1 LHCSNAAFGGKV
13 MEPTLAADILPDVL
27 GKIHARRKTA
37 EEPLIITVDTREQA
51 PWTFERLNVITTRG
65 TLNVGDYRTEGTA
78 FVIERKSGPDFLSTI
93 TWGRERFEREL
104 ARMREAGGGV
114 IVVEASLAELLYG
127 PDNRRGQRVHPNSIM
142 GTVAAFQ
149 ARYGVPTLFGGTRDL
164 AERLAYHLL
173 RQAARQAAESA
184 EATATTEQEAE
195 CSIERT

>member
-1 LHCSNAAFGGKV
+1 
-13 MEPTLAADILPDVL
+13 MEPTLVGDIVPDVL
-27 GKIHARRKTA
+27 DKVCARRKTD

-65 TLNVGDYRTEGTA
+65 TLNVGDYAAAGVP
-78 FVIERKSGPDFLSTI
+78 FSIERKSGPDFLSTI
-93 TWGRERFEREL
+93 TWGRERFQREL
-104 ARMREAGGGV
+104 ARMQGAGGGA

-127 PDNRRGQRVHPNSIM
+127 PDNRRGQRVHPNSVL

-173 RQAARQAAESA
+173 RQAARQAAET
-184 EATATTEQEAE
+184 ETAGGQNAALYI
-195 CSIERT
+195 S